1 MTIDKNRKTQLIKKF
16 LFEILFV
23 GVLLVID
30 LLSKSLIFKFLDE
43 QSGTRFT
50 VWEGIF
56 TLIQAKNYGA
66 SFGIFGGKTAFLIVL
81 TVLVTAGVVAFL
93 ILRPD
98 TKKSFRIA
106 ALSIVAGALGN
117 VVDRIAFGYV
127 RDFIDYTFLKTFFN
141 IDFAIGNIAD
151 LFLMFGCILLLVYI
165 VFEYREGDFSGAAKR
180 AALAQEARKK
190 DAEKS
195 DSLQETLD
203 ESKVDGDEFSSEN
216 RCAEEKESPLSASL
230 NEEQSKNAFLSPMSD
245 PNADESERSASSRAQ
260 TLQEEQARAVTEA
273 EEEHSETI
281 ETDLHR
287 EDE

>member
-1 MTIDKNRKTQLIKKF
+1 MTIDKNRKKQLIKKF

-66 SFGIFGGKTAFLIVL
+66 SFGIFGGKTTFLIVL

-230 NEEQSKNAFLSPMSD
+230 NEEQSENDFLSPMSD
-245 PNADESERSASSRAQ
+245 PNADESQRSASSRAQ

-273 EEEHSETI
+273 EEEDSETI

>member
-230 NEEQSKNAFLSPMSD
+230 NEEQSENDFLSPMSD

-273 EEEHSETI
+273 EEEDSETI